1 MVILAADPSFAEIPS
16 DLRLQLD
23 QEARSTAF
31 SILQAEAVAAGDL
44 EPDPHPIQKSFAG
57 RSLGV
62 LLQILLGGLCG
73 LVAVLAVQWIL
84 RALAI
89 VLS

>member
-1 MVILAADPSFAEIPS
+1 MVILAADPSFAEIPG
-16 DLRLQLD
+16 DLRQQLD

-31 SILQAEAVAAGDL
+31 AILQAEAVAAGDL
-44 EPDPHPIQKSFAG
+44 APDPRPIQQSFAG

-62 LLQILLGGLCG
+62 LLQILLGCLCG
-73 LVAVLAVQWIL
+73 FIAVLAVQWLL
-84 RALAI
+84 RALAV